1 MKVVCISSHARSSV
15 LITHLKT
22 ATLIDLAV
30 VVDAMQ
36 GFGNIV
42 DMIWKVLQVPK
53 HTDLFFFGWQPQHYN
68 IRECF
73 QFGLTLCRVYEA
85 RLAIA
90 IYLCEHR
97 EDVHVGGV
105 RYCMG
110 VCVRCHHLMS
120 MCMCL
125 SCV

>member
-1 MKVVCISSHARSSV
+1 MYLCVFQWRE
-15 LITHLKT
+15 L
-22 ATLIDLAV
+22 
-30 VVDAMQ
+30 
-36 GFGNIV
+36 GNRG
-42 DMIWKVLQVPK
+42 MAALRP
-53 HTDLFFFGWQPQHYN
+53 TSEFAWQPQHYN

-73 QFGLTLCRVYEA
+73 QFGLTSCRVYEA

-97 EDVHVGGV
+97 EDVHVGRV

-110 VCVRCHHLMS
+110 VCVRCHFWMS